1 MEGSLAAGCARV
13 QEKSN
18 RIERK
23 ERKER
28 LVPDFLLRSLRSLR
42 LLQLCLFQLCLF
54 EFLPE

>member
-18 RIERK
+18 RI